1 MDNKYKYYT
10 KEQYL
15 KYGNILETSEEIDAR
30 LKRNENAV
38 KQNKQQIEEYRK
50 EWKERINESKYYIKS
65 NYIINFIDN

>member
-30 LKRNENAV
+30 LKRHENAV